1 MRRVRRG
8 LVVAMAM
15 GLLGSV
21 GCFLFGK
28 PKPQTITTTETTT
41 HKPPTTSQQGRRFE
55 IITRLIE
62 LPAGNDYLNRTIWVS
77 THDPLPH
84 QHSAI
89 LAANGLRLGLMADPA
104 PPEFDRYARSET
116 HSLDARLRTT
126 SAGTAKVIPLNAPH
140 ETLTIDVLRQL
151 SEAPAELTLTG
162 AECAYTLTITE
173 DPDGRVLVKA
183 APQIQHGEKRRWW
196 NSNEQG
202 TGMQVEDKRPT
213 EEFPNLAW
221 TLPLNSNDVLILGP
235 TEQPSRTLGEACF
248 YTPDGKHQRVLVL
261 QVRAIA
267 QTDVTPPNTPGP
279 VANLVR

>member
-1 MRRVRRG
+1 MQVQR
-8 LVVAMAM
+8 LFVVTALAA

-28 PKPQTITTTETTT
+28 PKLPQTTINETTT
-41 HKPPTTSQQGRRFE
+41 HKPITAKQEQRYE
-55 IITRLIE
+55 IITRLLE
-62 LPAGNDYLNRTIWVS
+62 LPAGNDYLNRTVWVS

-84 QHSAI
+84 QSSAI

-140 ETLTIDVLRQL
+140 EVLNLDVVRQL
-151 SEAPAELTLTG
+151 SDQPAELSLTG
-162 AECAYTLTITE
+162 AECAYTLTVLD
-173 DPDGRVLVKA
+173 DPEGRVLVRA
-183 APQIQHGEKRRWW
+183 VPQIQHGQKRRWW
-196 NSNEQG
+196 NADEQG

-221 TLPLNSNDVLILGP
+221 TMTMNANDVLILGP

-248 YTPDGKHQRVLVL
+248 YTPDGRHQRVLVL

-267 QTDVTPPNTPGP
+267 QPTTAPDAAGP